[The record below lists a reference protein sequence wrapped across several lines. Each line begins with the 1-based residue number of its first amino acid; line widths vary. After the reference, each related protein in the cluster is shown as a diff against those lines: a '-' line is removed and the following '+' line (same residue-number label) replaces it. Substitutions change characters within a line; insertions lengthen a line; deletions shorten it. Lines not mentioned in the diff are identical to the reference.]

1 MELYFTSRFLR
12 SVKKLHKDIQE
23 DVINAVD
30 LFRDKKNH
38 EKLKL
43 HKLHGKSKGYHA
55 FSANFS
61 YRVIVKQNKR
71 DWYCIDVGTHE
82 IYE

>member
-23 DVINAVD
+23 DVINAVE

-43 HKLHGKSKGYHA
+43 HKLHGKFKQYHA

-61 YRVIVKQNKR
+61 YRVIVKQDKKK
-71 DWYCIDVGTHE
+71 WYCMDVGTHE